1 MEALLREWRRG
12 KDNEYT
18 DRIVT
23 TDVITIGRAPEC
35 TIQLLDAA
43 VADDHARIRR
53 TRRGFVLEAR
63 GRSPVKFHDTLVKR
77 TARLEVGDTL
87 DICGNQIALSEP
99 PAGFDLALIVKPAVR
114 VQQADPES
122 AFQTRLEQTW
132 LSRRQLSWLLFL
144 VTPLITFV
152 IPLQIARLRTP
163 LATGSP
169 VCNPTAE
176 QPTSN
181 DLRCWL
187 PDDSLWSA
195 GPLSPA
201 HALRFN
207 GQCRACHRDFFVHVR
222 DEDCRA
228 CHVAFSDD
236 HVSKDHRIHAP
247 TPLQSADRA
256 GNPVAALNSL
266 LRGWARY
273 FDQGPLA
280 RPGDEDRPCRTCHE
294 EHKSDSG
301 SIVVRNNALC
311 VTCHTRPE
319 LVDKVKLVRVSG
331 FSGERAHPSFTAT
344 VLRVAH
350 PGIGPTEGCPK
361 SADAAGIVPT
371 VWQCVRVPVAA
382 GREQSN
388 LSEYS
393 HKLHLD
399 AVQMRRALG
408 CSDCHVLGLDG
419 QHFKPVTMAV
429 NCMTANCHELTFDK
443 DAPRR
448 QLPHGKPQD
457 AVLMIEDYYARKY
470 SDPRA
475 AAPVRLQRRLPDKP
489 EPEEHCQGRRG
500 PALGECFARE
510 EAILQLNTTI
520 GCKKCHIVDDRGE
533 SIALED
539 RFAVH
544 PVRFNANYFP
554 RASFSHRQHL
564 IQEGKTGGAACLSC
578 HPADQSEDITRLMLP
593 DRDRCL
599 KCHADLPVGNR
610 VQLQC
615 TSCHTYHLQ
624 R

>member
-35 TIQLLDAA
+35 TIQLLEAA

-63 GRSPVKFHDTLVKR
+63 GRSPVRLHDTLVKR

-87 DICGNQIALSEP
+87 DICGNQIALTEP
-99 PAGFDLALIVKPAVR
+99 PQGFDLALIIKPAAR
-114 VQQADPES
+114 PQQADPES
-122 AFQTRLEQTW
+122 AFRTRLEQTW

-152 IPLQIARLRTP
+152 IPLQVARLRTP
-163 LATGSP
+163 
-169 VCNPTAE
+169 PTTRSSVSNTTPE
-176 QPTSN
+176 QETSN
-181 DLRCWL
+181 DLTRWL

-222 DEDCRA
+222 DEDCGA
-228 CHVAFSDD
+228 CHVSFSDD
-236 HVSKDHRIHAP
+236 HVSKAHR
-247 TPLQSADRA
+247 PLTR
-256 GNPVAALNSL
+256 L
-266 LRGWARY
+266 
-273 FDQGPLA
+273 
-280 RPGDEDRPCRTCHE
+280 GDKAKPCRTCHE

-311 VTCHTRPE
+311 VTCHAHQDE
-319 LVDKVKLVRVSG
+319 LFGKLQLTRVSG

-344 VLRVAH
+344 VLRVAP
-350 PGIGPTEGCPK
+350 PGVAPTEGDAETA
-361 SADAAGIVPT
+361 SAAGIVPT
-371 VWQCVRVPVAA
+371 VWQFVRVPVAA

-419 QHFKPVTMAV
+419 QHFKPVTMAA

-500 PALGECFARE
+500 PALGDCFARE

-533 SIALED
+533 SMALED

-564 IQEGKTGGAACLSC
+564 IQEGKTGDAACLSC
-578 HPADQSEDITRLMLP
+578 HAAGQSEDIARLMLP
-593 DRDRCL
+593 DRDRCM
-599 KCHADLPVGNR
+599 KCHADLPVGNL

-615 TSCHTYHLQ
+615 TSCHTYHLE